1 MDVESKVDTVETVDS
16 GLTSST
22 IPGRCER
29 KAQNG
34 VSVGNVPE
42 PREGYEWYV
51 FRVSYSRISK
61 VRACLDM
68 LESSSYV
75 PYHTVHVLEKGKR
88 RRKIEPLISGI
99 IFAYLTSPQSRLYT
113 KGPKVM
119 RKNDA
124 DKPLAPADKTINDMF
139 IGLEPEKRAAVIGLT
154 KLISYYYNHFETDGE
169 GKNPPLIIP
178 YPTMSNFINGT
189 HTRKGVKPLQ
199 EGTFTVGDE
208 VEVVE
213 GEFKGLRGRVIKED
227 KSKKRLRVQ
236 MTGFAAAQA
245 VREDRG
251 RICLT
256 LPLLGSFGSAY
267 IPTAFFKKTQSP
279 TQKSV

>member
-1 MDVESKVDTVETVDS
+1 MDAESKVDTVETVDS

-22 IPGRCER
+22 IPGRCEH

-34 VSVGNVPE
+34 ASVGNVPE

-61 VRACLDM
+61 VRACLDL
-68 LESSSYV
+68 LESCSYI
-75 PYHTVHVLEKGKR
+75 PYHTVHVMENGKR
-88 RRKIEPLISGI
+88 RRKIKPLISGI
-99 IFAYLTSPQSRLYT
+99 VFAYLTSQQSRLYT
-113 KGPKVM
+113 KGPK
-119 RKNDA
+119 NNNA
-124 DKPLAPADKTINDMF
+124 EKPLAPADKTINDLF
-139 IGLEPEKRAAVIGLT
+139 ISLSPEKRAAVIGLP

-169 GKNPPLIIP
+169 GKNPPLTIP

-199 EGTFTVGDE
+199 EGTFIVGDE

-213 GEFKGLRGRVIKED
+213 GEFKGLRGRVIKQD

-236 MTGFAAAQA
+236 MTGFGADPE
-245 VREDRG
+245 VRQEHG
-251 RICLT
+251 RICLA
-256 LPLLGSFGSAY
+256 LPLLGSFSSAD
-267 IPTAFFKKTQSP
+267 IPTAYFKKVETP
-279 TQKSV
+279 TP

>member
-1 MDVESKVDTVETVDS
+1 MDAESKVDTVETVDS

-34 VSVGNVPE
+34 ASVGNVPE

-51 FRVSYSRISK
+51 FRVSYSRINK
-61 VRACLDM
+61 VRACLDL
-68 LESSSYV
+68 LESCSYI
-75 PYHTVHVLEKGKR
+75 PYHTVHVMENGKR
-88 RRKIEPLISGI
+88 RRKIKPLISGI
-99 IFAYLTSPQSRLYT
+99 VFAYLTSQQSRLYT
-113 KGPKVM
+113 KGPQAI
-119 RKNDA
+119 KNNNA
-124 DKPLAPADKTINDMF
+124 DQPLAPADKTINDLF
-139 IGLEPEKRAAVIGLT
+139 ISLSPEKRAAVVGLT
-154 KLISYYYNHFETDGE
+154 KLISYYYNHFETDSE

-236 MTGFAAAQA
+236 MTGFGANPE
-245 VREDRG
+245 VRQEHG
-251 RICLT
+251 RICLA
-256 LPLLGSFGSAY
+256 LPLLGSFSSAD
-267 IPTAFFKKTQSP
+267 IPTAYFKKVETP
-279 TQKSV
+279 TP